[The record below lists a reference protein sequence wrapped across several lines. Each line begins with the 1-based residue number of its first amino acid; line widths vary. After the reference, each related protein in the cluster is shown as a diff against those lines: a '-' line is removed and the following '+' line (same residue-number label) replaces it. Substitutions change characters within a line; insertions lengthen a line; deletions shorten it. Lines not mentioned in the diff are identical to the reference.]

1 MDPQANQQTEISI
14 DSLNYV
20 FIEILYVHGV
30 ATN

>member
-14 DSLNYV
+14 DSFNYV
-20 FIEILYVHGV
+20 CIEFLYMHGV